1 MYQITAAS
9 QSEMRRAPAPV
20 VTRLEPV
27 VHAGKLSVNLEKRTV
42 SANGRPF
49 HVTAM
54 EYRVLELLSQRKER
68 VVSRD
73 MLLNHLYG
81 GREEPDPKILDVF
94 VCKLRKRLSRATGG
108 ERYIQTLWGR
118 GYVFREP
125 PEPIVWRRRA

>member
-1 MYQITAAS
+1 MEQMTTTPFSNAAAAA
-9 QSEMRRAPAPV
+9 Q
-20 VTRLEPV
+20 VTRLQSIV
-27 VHAGKLSVNLEKRTV
+27 QAGKLSIDLDKRTV
-42 SANGRPF
+42 RANGRSV

-108 ERYIQTLWGR
+108 ERCIQTIWGR

>member
-9 QSEMRRAPAPV
+9 RPETPKPV
-20 VTRLEPV
+20 PVARIEPI
-27 VHAGKLSVNLEKRTV
+27 VHAGKLTVDLDKRTV
-42 SANGRPF
+42 SANGRQF

-68 VVSRD
+68 IVSRD

-81 GREEPDPKILDVF
+81 GRGNEPDPKILDVF
-94 VCKLRKRLSRATGG
+94 VCKLRKRLARATGG